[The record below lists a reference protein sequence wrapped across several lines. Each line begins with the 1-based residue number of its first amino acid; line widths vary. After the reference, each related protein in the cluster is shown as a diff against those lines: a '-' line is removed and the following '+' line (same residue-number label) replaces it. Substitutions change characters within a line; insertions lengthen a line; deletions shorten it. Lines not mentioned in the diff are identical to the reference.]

1 MSIMFNVNEEKKS
14 LIENTAEEIVEKVS
28 KGEGFN
34 CTHIFYNITKI
45 L

>member
-14 LIENTAEEIVEKVS
+14 LIENTAE
-28 KGEGFN
+28 GFN
-34 CTHIFYNITKI
+34 CTHIFYNINKI